1 LIQLGYK
8 DMAEDEARLA
18 KFVEEAKAIAD
29 QKKVVSDQDLETL
42 LGVYMDQV
50 CERER
55 GGRGVV

>member
-1 LIQLGYK
+1 
-8 DMAEDEARLA
+8 MAEDEARLA